1 VTDNGKRL
9 FVDIRIKGFIESSC
23 SDWPGQVV
31 AVIFLPGCN
40 FRCPY
45 CHNYPLVLNP
55 DEGETFTLGYVF
67 QRLDALRSWL
77 DGVCVSGGEPTL
89 SAGLAA
95 LCGKIKEAGLLCKLD
110 TNGSRPRVLQELL
123 AGDLIDFVSMD
134 VKAPL
139 LPASYERC
147 AGVEVDL
154 AAIRKSME
162 IIRNA
167 GIAYQFRTTYHPVLL
182 SESELEALALLF
194 SQDEKPLLQKARP
207 DGALD
212 PDFRCLSEVT
222 DEQYQEVSVMMQRL
236 LKKRLKG

>member
-1 VTDNGKRL
+1 M
-9 FVDIRIKGFIESSC
+9 DIRIKGFIESSC

-55 DEGETFTLGYVF
+55 DEGETFTLEYVF
-67 QRLDALRSWL
+67 QRLAALRFWL

-89 SAGLAA
+89 STGLMD
-95 LCGKIKEAGLLCKLD
+95 LCGTIKEAGLLCKLD
-110 TNGSRPRVLQELL
+110 TNGSRPGVLKELL
-123 AGDLIDFVSMD
+123 AGNLIDFIAMD

-139 LPASYERC
+139 RAASYEKC
-147 AGVEVDL
+147 AGVKVNL
-154 AAIRKSME
+154 AAIRESME

-182 SESELEALALLF
+182 SEFELEALALLF
-194 SQDEKPLLQKARP
+194 SQDEKPLVQKACP
-207 DGALD
+207 SGALSL
-212 PDFRCLSEVT
+212 DFRRNEDVT
-222 DEQYQEVSVMMQRL
+222 SQQYQEVTAMLERF
-236 LKKRLKG
+236 LKKISKG

>member
-1 VTDNGKRL
+1 M
-9 FVDIRIKGFIESSC
+9 DIRIKGFIESSC

-55 DEGETFTLGYVF
+55 DEGETFTLAYVF
-67 QRLDALRSWL
+67 QRLAVLRSWL

-89 SAGLAA
+89 SAGLAG

-123 AGDLIDFVSMD
+123 AGDLIDFVAMD

-139 LPASYERC
+139 LADSYERC
-147 AGVEVDL
+147 AGVKVEL

-167 GIAYQFRTTYHPVLL
+167 GIAYQFRTTYHPALF

-194 SQDEKPLLQKARP
+194 YQDEKPLLQKACP
-207 DGALD
+207 SGALSL
-212 PDFRCLSEVT
+212 DFRRNKDVTSLQFQEVT
-222 DEQYQEVSVMMQRL
+222 TIMRQL
-236 LKKRLKG
+236 LKKNKKTEISG

>member
-1 VTDNGKRL
+1 
-9 FVDIRIKGFIESSC
+9 VDIRIKGFIESSC

-55 DEGETFTLGYVF
+55 DEGETFTLEYVF
-67 QRLDALRSWL
+67 QRLAALRFWL

-89 SAGLAA
+89 STGLMD
-95 LCGKIKEAGLLCKLD
+95 LCGTIKEAGLLCKLD
-110 TNGSRPRVLQELL
+110 TNGSRPGVLKELL
-123 AGDLIDFVSMD
+123 AGNLIDFIAMD

-139 LPASYERC
+139 RAASYEKC
-147 AGVEVDL
+147 AGVKVNL
-154 AAIRKSME
+154 AAIRESME

-182 SESELEALALLF
+182 SEFELEALALLF
-194 SQDEKPLLQKARP
+194 SQDEKPLVQKACP
-207 DGALD
+207 SGALSL
-212 PDFRCLSEVT
+212 DFRRNEDVT
-222 DEQYQEVSVMMQRL
+222 SQQYQEVTAMLERF
-236 LKKRLKG
+236 LKKISKG